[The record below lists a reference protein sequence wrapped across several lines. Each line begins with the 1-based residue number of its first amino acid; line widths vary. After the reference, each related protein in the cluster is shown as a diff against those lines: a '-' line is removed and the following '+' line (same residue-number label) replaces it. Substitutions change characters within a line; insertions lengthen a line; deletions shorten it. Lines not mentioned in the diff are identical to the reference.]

1 MENIAELIGQFGFP
15 IVAMVGLGYFIYFIW
30 TFIGEHIDPALHEMH
45 IALIRVIDKT
55 RMLDQ
60 DMIRLQQK
68 VNVVLEYRAV
78 QKIIEQANKERE
90 LESLKERVNTSHVE
104 KVKAKQEET
113 GHDTKKN

>member
-1 MENIAELIGQFGFP
+1 MEGVAELIGQFGFP

-30 TFIGEHIDPALHEMH
+30 TFIGEHIDPALGDMH

-68 VNVVLEYRAV
+68 VDVVLEYRSV
-78 QKIIEQANKERE
+78 QKILEEADKERE
-90 LESLKERVNTSHVE
+90 LKTLKEQVNTTQ
-104 KVKAKQEET
+104 VKR
-113 GHDTKKN
+113 

>member
-1 MENIAELIGQFGFP
+1 MEGVADLIGQFGFP

-30 TFIGEHIDPALHEMH
+30 TFIGEHIDPALHDMH

-68 VNVVLEYRAV
+68 VNVVLEYRSV
-78 QKIIEQANKERE
+78 QKIIEKAQKEKE
-90 LESLKERVNTSHVE
+90 LEELKEKVNTTQVE
-104 KVKAKQEET
+104 T
-113 GHDTKKN
+113 TKK